1 MRRVFLGMV
10 ATMGVICGLGAFKMG
25 LDSTT
30 YYHRAGV
37 VSEVNQNE
45 ISIDDNDG
53 NIWIWELENGDCFSV
68 GDKVDLTMDTNE
80 TTTIYDDIIKKVVIE
95 R

>member
-1 MRRVFLGMV
+1 MRKVFLGMV
-10 ATMGVICGLGAFKMG
+10 AVVGMICALGAFKLG

-30 YYHRAGV
+30 YYHRTGV
-37 VSEVNQNE
+37 ISEVNKNE

-53 NIWIWELENGDCFSV
+53 NIWIYELEKGDYFSV
-68 GDKVDLTMDTNE
+68 GDKVNLIMDTNE
-80 TTTIYDDIIKKVVIE
+80 TTTIYDDIVKKVVIE

>member
-10 ATMGVICGLGAFKMG
+10 ATMGVIFGLGAFKMG

-37 VSEVNQNE
+37 VSEVNKNE

-53 NIWIWELENGDCFSV
+53 NVWVWELENGDCFSV

-80 TTTIYDDIIKKVVIE
+80 TSTIYDDIIKKVVIE

>member
-1 MRRVFLGMV
+1 MRKVFLGMV
-10 ATMGVICGLGAFKMG
+10 AVAGMACALGAFKLG

-45 ISIDDNDG
+45 ISIDDDDG
-53 NIWIWELENGDCFSV
+53 NVWVWELENGDYFSV

-80 TTTIYDDIIKKVVIE
+80 TSTIYDDIIKKVVIE

>member
-1 MRRVFLGMV
+1 MRRVFLGMI
-10 ATMGVICGLGAFKMG
+10 ATMGVICGLGAFKIG

-30 YYHRAGV
+30 YYHRAGIV
-37 VSEVNQNE
+37 TEVNQNE

-53 NIWIWELENGDCFSV
+53 NIWVWVLENGDHFSV
-68 GDKVDLTMDTNE
+68 GDRVGLTMDTNE
-80 TTTIYDDIIKKVVIE
+80 TSTIYDDIIKKVAIE